1 MMGQQKYGIQRKDN
15 YNIQYNVI
23 LIILNLVDMVIIL
36 LQVEVIKL
44 SIFGRL
50 GFMIVL
56 TKNPWRSSISNLTL
70 KK

>member
-44 SIFGRL
+44 SIFGKL

-56 TKNPWRSSISNLTL
+56 TKKSLAIQ
-70 KK
+70 

>member
-56 TKNPWRSSISNLTL
+56 TKKSLAIQ
-70 KK
+70 

>member
-1 MMGQQKYGIQRKDN
+1 MMGQQKYGIQRRGN

-23 LIILNLVDMVIIL
+23 QIILNLVDMVIIL

-44 SIFGRL
+44 SIFGKL

-56 TKNPWRSSISNLTL
+56 TKKSLAIQ
-70 KK
+70 

>member
-1 MMGQQKYGIQRKDN
+1 MMGQQKYGIQRRDN

-23 LIILNLVDMVIIL
+23 QIILNLVDMVIIL

-56 TKNPWRSSISNLTL
+56 TKKSLAIQ
-70 KK
+70 

>member
-15 YNIQYNVI
+15 YNIQYNAI

-56 TKNPWRSSISNLTL
+56 TKKSLAIQ
-70 KK
+70 

>member
-23 LIILNLVDMVIIL
+23 LIINLVDMVIIL

-56 TKNPWRSSISNLTL
+56 TKKSLAIQ
-70 KK
+70 

>member
-56 TKNPWRSSISNLTL
+56 TKKSLAI
-70 KK
+70 